1 MTRLSDTA
9 LCPSCGNL
17 AYPQGRVDGPGEGE
31 FSIIYECENCKRRQ
45 RLRAVRE
52 VNHEQS

>member
-1 MTRLSDTA
+1 MGSLSDTA

-31 FSIIYECENCKRRQ
+31 FSIIYE
-45 RLRAVRE
+45 RLRVARE